1 MKDIERLSPAER
13 WQRFSAEMSRCIRCY
28 ACRQACPTCYCRE
41 CFAEQNN
48 PAWIGVG
55 AEQTDVS
62 IFHIVRIFHQAGRCV
77 ECDACVRACPMGIDL
92 RTWTKKIASDVRAL
106 YGFTPDFDPSTKP
119 PLVTFKEDDEQEF
132 ITEPGAGHG
141 GRPDGARAG
150 RRRTRGARDMTMQ
163 PFVLEA
169 GRFSAFVD
177 AVGKT
182 AKLFAPVADPAGG
195 TVFAEV
201 SSAAAV
207 DRAAANTR
215 LSVKS
220 VFFPQR
226 EVLLSFKGSAVD
238 AVPARDRNIVV
249 FGARPCDARAMTWM
263 DGVFGGGGREDPYFV
278 ERRRGAVVVAMACD
292 DPCPT
297 CFCTSVGGSPYG
309 TDGVDV
315 LASPA
320 GGGPAAASGAG
331 PASPDLLLEQVS
343 EKGAAFLVQH
353 ASFLRPATAAE
364 AEARAAGAR
373 AARSPDE
380 EAGLLGREGEDGRRL
395 RRAGVGVDHPQLPR
409 LRRLHLRLPHLPL
422 LRHHRRVARGAR
434 ACASGRGTRASTRR
448 SPCTP
453 RDTTRGPTSGP
464 GCASG

>member
-1 MKDIERLSPAER
+1 M
-13 WQRFSAEMSRCIRCY
+13 
-28 ACRQACPTCYCRE
+28 
-41 CFAEQNN
+41 
-48 PAWIGVG
+48 G

-62 IFHIVRIFHQAGRCV
+62 IFHIVRIFHQAGRGA
-77 ECDACVRACPMGIDL
+77 ECDACVHACPMGIDL

-119 PLVTFKEDDEQEF
+119 PLITFKEDDAQEF

-141 GRPDGARAG
+141 GAGHSGALDEGAGHGGVDGPADGVPGARN
-150 RRRTRGARDMTMQ
+150 MTMQ

-195 TVFAEV
+195 TVFAEI

-207 DRAAANTR
+207 DRAADNTR

-238 AVPARDRNIVV
+238 AVPARASNIVV

-263 DGVFGGGGREDPYFV
+263 DGVFGGGGRADPYFV

-292 DPCPT
+292 DPCST

-320 GGGPAAASGAG
+320 GDGPS
-331 PASPDLLLEQVS
+331 
-343 EKGAAFLVQH
+343 
-353 ASFLRPATAAE
+353 RPPG
-364 AEARAAGAR
+364 RA
-373 AARSPDE
+373 
-380 EAGLLGREGEDGRRL
+380 RL
-395 RRAGVGVDHPQLPR
+395 RLTCCSSRFRRRAPR
-409 LRRLHLRLPHLPL
+409 SS
-422 LRHHRRVARGAR
+422 
-434 ACASGRGTRASTRR
+434 CSTRR
-448 SPCTP
+448 SCG
-453 RDTTRGPTSGP
+453 RRCRRGRGSRGRSPAWAKP
-464 GCASG
+464 G